1 MSLTRS
7 QGLRRPDGPSRH
19 TNKLSKLILFFG
31 VIYDGREGEEKT
43 FEQQCADILKALFE
57 HVNSWPF
64 QKAVDAKKV
73 PDYYN
78 IIKEPMGKYIFISRC
93 HRP

>member
-7 QGLRRPDGPSRH
+7 RGLRKPGGPSRP
-19 TNKLSKLILFFG
+19 TNKLSKYTLLFYVFND
-31 VIYDGREGEEKT
+31 YREGEEKT